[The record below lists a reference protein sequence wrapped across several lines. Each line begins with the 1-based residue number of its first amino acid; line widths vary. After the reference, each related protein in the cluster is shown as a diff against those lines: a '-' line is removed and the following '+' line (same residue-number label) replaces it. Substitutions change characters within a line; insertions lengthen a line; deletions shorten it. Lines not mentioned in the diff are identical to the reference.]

1 MYLTHTVSTYLAGK
15 AAFKDK
21 YILDFTDDDFLTHS
35 PGFIKKKK
43 QQQSRFYFQ
52 FSLQSRAR
60 HSTENTQDGLFG
72 DSTGSKPSICSIG
85 GNISIIFN
93 YLVSLTTTTTTSCQS

>member
-35 PGFIKKKK
+35 SGFIKKKNSNK
-43 QQQSRFYFQ
+43 VDFISNSLYRAELGIPLKILKMVSLEIVLAQ
-52 FSLQSRAR
+52 SLQSAVL
-60 HSTENTQDGLFG
+60 EEIY
-72 DSTGSKPSICSIG
+72 P
-85 GNISIIFN
+85 
-93 YLVSLTTTTTTSCQS
+93 

>member
-35 PGFIKKKK
+35 PGFIKKKNSNK
-43 QQQSRFYFQ
+43 VDFISNSLYRAELGIPLKILKMVSLEIVLAQ
-52 FSLQSRAR
+52 SLQSAVL
-60 HSTENTQDGLFG
+60 EEIY
-72 DSTGSKPSICSIG
+72 P
-85 GNISIIFN
+85 
-93 YLVSLTTTTTTSCQS
+93 

>member
-35 PGFIKKKK
+35 SGFIKKKK
-43 QQQSRFYFQ
+43 NSNKDFISNSLYRAELGIPLKILKMVSLEIVLAQ
-52 FSLQSRAR
+52 SLQSAVL
-60 HSTENTQDGLFG
+60 EEIY
-72 DSTGSKPSICSIG
+72 P
-85 GNISIIFN
+85 
-93 YLVSLTTTTTTSCQS
+93 

>member
-43 QQQSRFYFQ
+43 TATKILFPI
-52 FSLQSRAR
+52 L
-60 HSTENTQDGLFG
+60 STE
-72 DSTGSKPSICSIG
+72 
-85 GNISIIFN
+85 
-93 YLVSLTTTTTTSCQS
+93 QSSAFH